1 MAPTFKWWGDHW
13 LKYGTVAAWLAN
25 FLTTESGRALLPQG
39 IQQLSAVVGSFG
51 ERDWERDGLALSL
64 TSALAAGW
72 KHVSGEITANASLRE
87 AFLRILMELC
97 SRSVAEAIHL
107 RDRISQIIS
116 VS

>member
-1 MAPTFKWWGDHW
+1 MGR
-13 LKYGTVAAWLAN
+13 YVVEVAN
-25 FLTTESGRALLPQG
+25 FLTTESGQVLLPQG
-39 IQQLSAVVGSFG
+39 IQQLSTVMSSFN
-51 ERDWERDGLALSL
+51 ERDWEKDSLAQSL

-72 KHVSGEITANASLRE
+72 KHVSGEITVDVSLRE